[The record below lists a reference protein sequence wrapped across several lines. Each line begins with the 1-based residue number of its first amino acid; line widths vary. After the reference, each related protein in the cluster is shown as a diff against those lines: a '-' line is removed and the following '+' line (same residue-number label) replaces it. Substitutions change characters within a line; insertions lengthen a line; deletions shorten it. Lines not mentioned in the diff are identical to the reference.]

1 MKTDFK
7 IDQAHS
13 SAHFVV
19 RHMMVTNVRGGFR
32 SVNGSVVYDPGN
44 PAASSIE
51 AVIDAASINTNDD
64 QRDAHL
70 RSADFLDVEKYPT
83 ITFKSSKVEPA
94 GDGEWKATG
103 DLTIHGVSR
112 PVVLKVEGPTNEE
125 KDPWGNIRIGASA
138 ATKIKRSDFG
148 LTWNAALETGGIL
161 VGDDLKIELD
171 VSLVKSEAAA
181 A

>member
-1 MKTDFK
+1 MKTTYK
-7 IDQAHS
+7 IDSAHS

-32 SVNGSVVYDPGN
+32 SVNGTVVFDPAD
-44 PAASSIE
+44 PAGSSIE
-51 AVIDAASINTNDD
+51 AVIDAASISTLDD

-70 RSADFLDVEKYPT
+70 KSADFLDVEKFPS
-83 ITFKSSKVEPA
+83 ITFKSTKLERVDDE
-94 GDGEWKATG
+94 EWKATG

-112 PVVLKVEGPTNEE
+112 PVVLKVDGPTSEE
-125 KDPWGNIRIGASA
+125 KDPWGNVRIGASA
-138 ATKIKRSDFG
+138 VTKIKRSDFG